1 MSQRNQVLEALWRLE
16 QMDVVN
22 MPENTMPKGTLD
34 RLEDLEEA
42 ESNTAKLDGEKDRAR
57 REHSSIAQ
65 YIRTAAMNYRRNVR

>member
-34 RLEDLEEA
+34 RLEDLEA
-42 ESNTAKLDGEKDRAR
+42 ESNTAKLDGEIIDGKLVYEAIGLDRYL
-57 REHSSIAQ
+57 S
-65 YIRTAAMNYRRNVR
+65 RNGVRV

>member
-34 RLEDLEEA
+34 RLEDLEE
-42 ESNTAKLDGEKDRAR
+42 ESNTAKLDGEIVNGKLIYESVGVGLDRYL
-57 REHSSIAQ
+57 S
-65 YIRTAAMNYRRNVR
+65 RNGVIV

>member
-34 RLEDLEEA
+34 RLEDLEV
-42 ESNTAKLDGEKDRAR
+42 ESNTAKLEGEIVNGKLVYEAVGVGLDRYL
-57 REHSSIAQ
+57 S
-65 YIRTAAMNYRRNVR
+65 RNGVRV